1 MRCHLKY
8 WAGSLSS
15 FKRFVSKRFVS
26 KRSWENAQ
34 RELLVVKS
42 VQTTELRDEFKR
54 QRVDS

>member
-1 MRCHLKY
+1 MRCRLKY

-15 FKRFVSKRFVS
+15 FKRFVSKRS
-26 KRSWENAQ
+26 YENAQ
-34 RELLVVKS
+34 REWLLVKS